1 MIPPLVILFAGIIA
15 LSACTSQPHGA
26 GKELPRPES
35 AVKKEEKNDNW
46 AIESI
51 KRNGP
56 PVTQETPELFAENLA
71 DIQNRFDRLE
81 AAVQQLREDYD
92 VLAPAISR
100 IVAIDQ
106 DLSRLTLNIEKIL
119 SNDYIAPPN
128 NSVPPLT
135 VAKESPVIQQTL
147 PTKTAPQVKKSQTQ
161 PEEIEDEVDSEYPE
175 LPEEVS
181 ELPEEATGTGY
192 EDLAED
198 EMYEGL
204 SEDEM
209 SDVSDPNN
217 ADLLFMATQDI
228 VETSSSTN
236 DDNLDTSE

>member
-1 MIPPLVILFAGIIA
+1 MKTPLVIFFSGIMV

-128 NSVPPLT
+128 NSAPPLT

-147 PTKTAPQVKKSQTQ
+147 PTKTTPQVNKSQAQ
-161 PEEIEDEVDSEYPE
+161 PEETEDEMNSEYPE
-175 LPEEVS
+175 LPEE
-181 ELPEEATGTGY
+181 ATDTGY

-236 DDNLDTSE
+236 DENLDTSE